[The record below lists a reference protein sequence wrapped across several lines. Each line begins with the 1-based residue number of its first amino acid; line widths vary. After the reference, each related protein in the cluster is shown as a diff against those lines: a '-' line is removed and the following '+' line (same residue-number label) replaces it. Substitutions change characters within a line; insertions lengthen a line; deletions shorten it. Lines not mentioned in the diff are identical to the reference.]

1 MYVFLPAS
9 GSSPENV
16 LGALSGDTWQEI
28 KHGFRFNEGT
38 LVLPRFK
45 VEYNVALKGPLQS
58 LGMKAAFDG
67 SGANFSGIAPG
78 LFISA
83 AQQKT
88 FVEVNE
94 EGTEAA
100 VVTGMEVQI
109 ASVSPR
115 LEPFDMIV
123 DRPFLFLIEDKQTEV
138 ILFMGTVFDPTA
150 TKS

>member
-1 MYVFLPAS
+1 
-9 GSSPENV
+9 
-16 LGALSGDTWQEI
+16 
-28 KHGFRFNEGT
+28 
-38 LVLPRFK
+38 VLPKFK

-67 SGANFSGIAPG
+67 SAANFSGIAPG